1 MRVVTHLLS
10 TMAAT
15 FGNSIWTVLFH
26 PVLPELLLPQVV
38 RDHWALNRYN
48 HLHSESLAK
57 KKLSS
62 HFRSSIRLSKR
73 SLPFPVQISSPAL
86 LRLLVVHLDLQI

>member
-1 MRVVTHLLS
+1 MKNFDKFREIGGIYKQLYKNVGPVMRVVTHLLS

-38 RDHWALNRYN
+38 RDHWSLNRYN
-48 HLHSESLAK
+48 NLHSESLAK
-57 KKLSS
+57 KNYPTI
-62 HFRSSIRLSKR
+62 F
-73 SLPFPVQISSPAL
+73 AL
-86 LRLLVVHLDLQI
+86 QSD

>member
-1 MRVVTHLLS
+1 MKNFDKFREIGGIYKQLNKNVGPVMRVVTHLLS

-48 HLHSESLAK
+48 NLHSESLAK
-57 KKLSS
+57 KTIQP
-62 HFRSSIRLSKR
+62 F
-73 SLPFPVQISSPAL
+73 SLFNLTKQA
-86 LRLLVVHLDLQI
+86 

>member
-1 MRVVTHLLS
+1 MRLYKNLAPVTRIVTHLLS

-48 HLHSESLAK
+48 YLHSESLAK
-57 KKLSS
+57 KKTIQP
-62 HFRSSIRLSKR
+62 F
-73 SLPFPVQISSPAL
+73 SLFNLTKQA
-86 LRLLVVHLDLQI
+86 